1 VACTVVHQN
10 ATESVSVC
18 CVLCYVELLIY
29 LITCVSCVTLVD
41 KAKQVVWK
49 VICLCFVLY
58 QPGGGAVTQVKLKE
72 TIDHV
77 LAVGSSSGDVLI
89 FQLPVGIA
97 QKSKQVICQEVSVG
111 F

>member
-1 VACTVVHQN
+1 M
-10 ATESVSVC
+10 
-18 CVLCYVELLIY
+18 
-29 LITCVSCVTLVD
+29 
-41 KAKQVVWK
+41 
-49 VICLCFVLY
+49 LY